1 MWCVV
6 FSSVFKVSNFRSH
19 PVSLL
24 PAVWPHT
31 HGHCAYCYPASAKP
45 PLLPASRHCTSFY
58 CSFLVFIDNFC
69 LPCCPLFFH
78 FPFQFATKYI
88 SIPEFLF
95 FHYVA
100 RWITV
105 VFLQL
110 SLWVMRICEGF
121 SHHQPVIG
129 TCDKFTSET
138 RLTSSYVRMRVL
150 FCPKSYLLLLLSL
163 LFPCTVNL
171 ATFLSFPFLAELEAE
186 CWHWVLSK
194 YVVYEAGRW

>member
-58 CSFLVFIDNFC
+58 CSFVVFIDNFC
-69 LPCCPLFFH
+69 LPCCPLFFVFLFSLPLSI
-78 FPFQFATKYI
+78 FPSQ
-88 SIPEFLF
+88 SSF

-121 SHHQPVIG
+121 SHHQPLIG

-138 RLTSSYVRMRVL
+138 CLCFFICENES
-150 FCPKSYLLLLLSL
+150 
-163 LFPCTVNL
+163 
-171 ATFLSFPFLAELEAE
+171 TFLSKVIPLPSPYVYSFLCFFP
-186 CWHWVLSK
+186 VLSTLPPS
-194 YVVYEAGRW
+194 YRSPS